1 MDWLQIWAML
11 EVIGTLVGIFSLV
24 CIALA
29 FLLVLLKEIIDK
41 RKEKHKK

>member
-1 MDWLQIWAML
+1 MDWVQIWAML

-29 FLLVLLKEIIDK
+29 FLLVLFKEMIDI
-41 RKEKHKK
+41 RKEKHRK

>member
-1 MDWLQIWAML
+1 MDWVQIWAML
-11 EVIGTLVGIFSLV
+11 EVIGTLIGIFSLV

-29 FLLVLLKEIIDK
+29 FLLVFLKETIDR

>member
-11 EVIGTLVGIFSLV
+11 EVIGTLVGIFTLV

-29 FLLVLLKEIIDK
+29 FLLVFLKETIDR
-41 RKEKHKK
+41 RKENRKK